1 MNAINSDLFQCW
13 KHMDCQWLLSR
24 GSKVLFMTYFTCD
37 FSQNVLIIT
46 LWMFMLWFR
55 KERNKPWVVWKRAL
69 GYKDTFERAACTVC
83 YYPFDIFE
91 YILEWSMKSAVMSS
105 LWAITAA
112 PFLWVFQRCLIASFL
127 QLFRGGGSNLAGSLS
142 PQNNTRHNGKD
153 CAGKCCFFQDL
164 SPKYSRS
171 LLLWR
176 NWSIFPFIRLT
187 PQGGPM

>member
-1 MNAINSDLFQCW
+1 MWFLSKCSDYNFMDVHVIIQEKKEINREW
-13 KHMDCQWLLSR
+13 
-24 GSKVLFMTYFTCD
+24 Y
-37 FSQNVLIIT
+37 
-46 LWMFMLWFR
+46 
-55 KERNKPWVVWKRAL
+55 EREHWGTRTIFKW
-69 GYKDTFERAACTVC
+69 AACTVC

-153 CAGKCCFFQDL
+153 CAGKCCFFRIWAQ
-164 SPKYSRS
+164 STVEVSCWGEIEVSS
-171 LLLWR
+171 LLFGWLHR
-176 NWSIFPFIRLT
+176 EARCSHKSFSHATSSSEGF
-187 PQGGPM
+187 QGKEKEGVG